1 MALLMSKTK
10 DTICREMQ
18 DRKLRGRNRKQK
30 QRMKEIRL
38 LVWKKRSCAA
48 KNQIILKHRPWHNYD
63 VSCLPFLGQSTYKS

>member
-38 LVWKKRSCAA
+38 LV
-48 KNQIILKHRPWHNYD
+48 
-63 VSCLPFLGQSTYKS
+63 